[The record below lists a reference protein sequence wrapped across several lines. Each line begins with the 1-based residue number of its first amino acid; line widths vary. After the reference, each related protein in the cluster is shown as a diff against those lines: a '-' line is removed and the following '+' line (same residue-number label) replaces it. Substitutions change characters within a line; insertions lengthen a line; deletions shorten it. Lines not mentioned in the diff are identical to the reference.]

1 MIQKFITRTFV
12 WVQSRVVERPRLSL
26 ILLGIFIALPG
37 FMAIGSM
44 IGERWYPTG
53 DVSHTELMLRAIPHH
68 FPLVGVAARVGNDL
82 NNQGSTP
89 GASMAYVMY
98 PVYLLF
104 ARTSFGVLVSL
115 LVVHVLGIVA
125 ALHLAKKFGGQAFA
139 IILAFGM
146 AVMIRS
152 LSARFFLEP
161 WNVWVPVFI
170 FFVFVLLIWGHVLG
184 AHRCLPLAIAVGS
197 FCVQTHIS
205 YVPLV
210 LGLLALSLFWRI
222 YEDRSATPRTFAPL
236 RRSLKWSVLIGA
248 VMWLP
253 PVIEQLRPGSGNLHR
268 LWQHFTDPPSDTVGY
283 RAALKAMIGE
293 FNLAG
298 PFVSGPGKAP
308 YDSPN
313 FLGFAGF
320 SFIIVIGG
328 WLAWRRRD
336 RLVLSLQSVMMA
348 TTLIGLVS
356 TARVFGRF
364 YDYVIRWMWALAV
377 LWLVASI
384 WSMWRAVGSRSKKST
399 NDKRLMAVALAAL
412 TIAVTASG
420 TIASVGANP
429 PYRNDSKLVGGL
441 APQLTEVLSRQT
453 DYLLRWH
460 DPAALG
466 GTAFGLL
473 LELERRG
480 EHLFVDQWASAA
492 ARPFRVRN
500 ESETDSVLWLVTGQ
514 ENISTFALRDDAAQ
528 LAFFDPRSNAE
539 RIESDDLRIQI
550 NEEML
555 ALGHPEWVTLLDSQ
569 YGHMQILLFTQIP
582 DDLFTKVARYSEI
595 RVPGAVFEVPLGSD
609 LFP

>member
-1 MIQKFITRTFV
+1 MIQEFSTRLFV
-12 WVQSRVVERPRLSL
+12 WVQCRVVQRPRLTL
-26 ILLGIFIALPG
+26 VFLGVFIALPG
-37 FMAIGSM
+37 FVAVGSM
-44 IGERWYPTG
+44 IGDHWYPSG

-68 FPLVGVAARVGNDL
+68 FPLIGVAARVGNDL

-104 ARTSFGVLVSL
+104 GRTSFGMLVSL
-115 LVVHVLGIVA
+115 LMVHVVGIVS
-125 ALHLAKKFGGQAFA
+125 ALHLGKKFGGQAFA
-139 IILAFGM
+139 IILALGM
-146 AVMIRS
+146 ALMIRS
-152 LSARFFLEP
+152 LSPRFFLEP
-161 WNVWVPVFI
+161 WNVWVPVFA

-184 AHRCLPLAIAVGS
+184 VHRCFPLAIAVGS

-210 LGLLALSLFWRI
+210 FGLLAVSLFWRI
-222 YEDRSATPRTFAPL
+222 YEDRSATPRAFAPL
-236 RRSLKWSVLIGA
+236 RRSLKWSVLIGV

-253 PVIEQLRPGSGNLHR
+253 PVIEQLRPGPGNLHR

-283 RAALKAMIGE
+283 RAALKAMLGE

-298 PFVSGPGKAP
+298 PFVTGPGKAP
-308 YDSPN
+308 YDAPN
-313 FLGFAGF
+313 LLGFAGF
-320 SFIIVIGG
+320 SLIIIIGA
-328 WLAWRRRD
+328 WLALRRRD
-336 RLVLSLQSVMMA
+336 RLVLSLQCVMMT

-356 TARVFGRF
+356 TARIFGHF
-364 YDYVIRWMWALAV
+364 YDYVIRWMWTLAV

-384 WSMWRAVGSRSKKST
+384 WSMWRAVGSRSDKSHR
-399 NDKRLMAVALAAL
+399 DKRWMAMVLAML
-412 TIAVTASG
+412 TIAATTSG
-420 TIASVGANP
+420 AIASVGANP
-429 PYRNDSKLVGGL
+429 PYGQDSKLVGGL
-441 APQLTEVLSRQT
+441 APQLTKVLSRQT

-473 LELERRG
+473 LELERHG

-500 ESETDSVLWLVTGQ
+500 EFETDSVLWLVTGQ
-514 ENISTFALRDDAAQ
+514 ENISTFALRDDVHQ
-528 LAFFDPRSNAE
+528 LAFFDPRSAAE
-539 RIESDDLRIQI
+539 RIESDDLRVQI

-569 YGHMQILLFTQIP
+569 YGHIQILLFTHIP
-582 DDLFTKVARYSEI
+582 HDLFIKVARYSEI
-595 RVPGAVFEVPLGSD
+595 RVPGAVFEVPLGAD
-609 LFP
+609 PFP